1 MFFLYQQYI
10 DILKSNILS
19 VTLLDNI
26 IEIMRFKSYCI
37 SYALLTYLYIYY
49 LLDKLI
55 ITTNEFFYNFFFI
68 FT

>member
-19 VTLLDNI
+19 VTLLDNV

-37 SYALLTYLYIYY
+37 SYALLTYY
-49 LLDKLI
+49 LLS
-55 ITTNEFFYNFFFI
+55 T
-68 FT
+68 